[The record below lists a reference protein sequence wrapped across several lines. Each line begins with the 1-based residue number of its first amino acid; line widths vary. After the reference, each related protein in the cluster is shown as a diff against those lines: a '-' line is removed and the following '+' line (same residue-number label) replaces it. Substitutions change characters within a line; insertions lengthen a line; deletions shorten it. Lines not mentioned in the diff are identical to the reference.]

1 MDQPCMPRRKAS
13 GTAGISPYK
22 IKSCPGLT
30 IRAAYKLLELAS
42 NAYCHR
48 VAADAGSGH
57 CHGLENR
64 RVLPVDEPG

>member
-13 GTAGISPYK
+13 GTAVISPYK
-22 IKSCPGLT
+22 IKNCPDRET
-30 IRAAYKLLELAS
+30 RAAYKLLEPAS

-64 RVLPVDEPG
+64 PVLPVDEPG